1 MLRSLFAA
9 LAVSAAPAGAQ
20 AQLPAAL
27 DEALS
32 RAPADAPTPQRVALR
47 MRVDGQSILVEIRPG
62 AEGED
67 AAYTL
72 LQPGSPDQL
81 SDAQA
86 EMWAGFDEDPD
97 DDAAPTG
104 APSQTYAVGGF
115 DADGLRAAIG
125 AQADLVREEAGRLIY
140 AFAPQS
146 LPGQGGEDGGREAL
160 LDNLAGE
167 IEVDAERGQVTRVS
181 FDLIE
186 SFKPHLAARITEFG
200 LAQRFVHEPAID
212 GPRFSGLTLTMA
224 GSAVFQPFSQ
234 TLEIE
239 LVSVRY
245 PGAGALEAGAESP

>member
-1 MLRSLFAA
+1 MLRTVLSA
-9 LAVSAAPAGAQ
+9 LAILAMPAGAH
-20 AQLPAAL
+20 AQLPDAL

-32 RAPADAPTPQRVALR
+32 RAPADAPTPQRIALR
-47 MRVDGQSILVEIRPG
+47 MRVDGQSILVEVRPG

-72 LQPGSPDQL
+72 LQPADEDGL
-81 SDAQA
+81 SEEQA

-97 DDAAPTG
+97 DDAAPNG

-125 AQADLVREEAGRLIY
+125 ARADLVREEAGRLVY
-140 AFAPQS
+140 GFAPQS
-146 LPGQGGEDGGREAL
+146 LPGQGGQEGGREAL

-167 IEVDAERGQVTRVS
+167 IEVDAERSQVTRVS

-186 SFKPHLAARITEFG
+186 SFKPHLAARINEFS